1 MNAFFVKALR
11 EPLLH
16 FVVAGF
22 VLFIAGVVHRRET
35 DPFRIVVT
43 PAREAQL
50 VNRYALQF
58 GAPPDVT
65 TRAALVD
72 REIEEDMLFRQGVA
86 LGLDRNDELVRRRI
100 VQKMQFLLEDVSPP
114 AEPADAELRAF
125 YSLHADRYTTPARV
139 TFSHVYFSSE
149 RGEESARARAQQTLN
164 ALGTGGRHTEE
175 LGDPFP
181 DLSHF
186 AAYDAKQ
193 VRRLFGQTEMT
204 DAVFS
209 APSGRWAGPYKSVYG
224 WHLIYVDHR
233 QDAAR
238 QTFAAVRDTVR
249 TDYLL
254 DAQDRANQRAMSQ
267 LAREFTV
274 VRGKS

>member
-1 MNAFFVKALR
+1 MSAFFRKLCR

-16 FVVAGF
+16 FLLAGF
-22 VLFIAGVVHRRET
+22 VLFVVGEIHRQRA

-43 PAREAQL
+43 PEREAQL
-50 VNRYALQF
+50 VNRYVLQF
-58 GAPPDVT
+58 GSRPDEA

-72 REIEEDMLFRQGVA
+72 RDIEEEMLFRQGLA

-100 VQKMQFLLEDVSPP
+100 VQKMQFLLEDVNPP
-114 AEPADAELRAF
+114 AEPAEGELRAF
-125 YSLHADRYTTPARV
+125 YSLHADRYETPART

-149 RGEESARARAQQTLN
+149 RGDHAARARATQ
-164 ALGTGGRHTEE
+164 ALKALETGGAHAED

-186 AAYDAKQ
+186 AVYDSKQ
-193 VRRLFGQTEMT
+193 VTRLFGRTAMA
-204 DAVFS
+204 DAAFS
-209 APSGRWAGPYKSVYG
+209 APVGQWAGPYKSVYG
-224 WHLIYVDHR
+224 WHLIHVDER
-233 QDAAR
+233 SNAAR
-238 QTFAAVRDTVR
+238 PAFTRVRERVR

-254 DAQDRANQRAMSQ
+254 DAQDRANRQTMTQ

-274 VRGKS
+274 VRAKS

>member
-1 MNAFFVKALR
+1 MKAFIHEALR

-22 VLFIAGVVHRRET
+22 VLFVAGQAHRRET
-35 DPFRIVVT
+35 DPLRIVVT
-43 PAREAQL
+43 PERETQL

-58 GAPPDVT
+58 GAPPDAP
-65 TRAALVD
+65 TRAAIMD
-72 REIEEDMLFRQGVA
+72 REIEEEMLFRQGLA

-100 VQKMQFLLEDVSPP
+100 VQKMQFLLNDVNPP

-125 YSLHADRYTTPARV
+125 YSAHVDRYATPARV

-149 RGEESARARAQQTLN
+149 LGEQPARARAVQALKQ
-164 ALGTGGRHTEE
+164 LGTEGRDAAEA
-175 LGDPFP
+175 GDPFP

-186 AAYDAKQ
+186 AAYDVKQ
-193 VRRLFGQTEMT
+193 VQRLFGQTDIV
-204 DAVFS
+204 DALFS
-209 APSGRWAGPYKSVYG
+209 APSGRWVGPYKSVYG
-224 WHLIYVDHR
+224 WHLIHIDAR

-238 QTFAAVRDTVR
+238 PAFAAVRDKVR

-254 DAQDRANQRAMSQ
+254 DAQDRANRQAMSQ

-274 VRGKS
+274 VRAKS

>member
-1 MNAFFVKALR
+1 MRPFICKALR

-22 VLFIAGVVHRRET
+22 VLFIAGAAHRRET

-43 PAREAQL
+43 PEREAQL

-58 GAPPDVT
+58 GAPPDAP

-72 REIEEDMLFRQGVA
+72 REIEEEMLFRQGVA

-100 VQKMQFLLEDVSPP
+100 VQKMQFLLEDLSPP
-114 AEPADAELRAF
+114 AEPADAELRAY
-125 YSLHADRYTTPARV
+125 YSVHADRYATPARV

-149 RGEESARARAQQTLN
+149 RGDEPARARALQTLSE
-164 ALGTGGRHTEE
+164 LGAGRKHAEE

-193 VRRLFGQTEMT
+193 VHRLFGQTEMA
-204 DAVFS
+204 DAAFS
-209 APSGRWAGPYKSVYG
+209 APAGRWVGPYKSVYG
-224 WHLIYVDHR
+224 WHLLYVDDR
-233 QDAAR
+233 QDGGR
-238 QTFAAVRDTVR
+238 QIFTAVRDKVR

-254 DAQDRANQRAMSQ
+254 DAQDRANRQAMSQ
-267 LAREFTV
+267 LSREFTV

>member
-1 MNAFFVKALR
+1 MNAFIRKALR

-22 VLFIAGVVHRRET
+22 VLFIAGEAHRRET

-43 PAREAQL
+43 PEREAQL

-58 GAPPDVT
+58 GAPPDAA
-65 TRAALVD
+65 TRASLVD
-72 REIEEDMLFRQGVA
+72 REIEEEMLFRQGVA

-114 AEPADAELRAF
+114 AEPADDQLNAF
-125 YSLHADRYTTPARV
+125 YASHADRYTTPARA
-139 TFSHVYFSSE
+139 TFSHVYFSTE
-149 RGEESARARAQQTLN
+149 QGEAQARERARD
-164 ALGTGGRHTEE
+164 ALTALESGKGQAAE

-181 DLSHF
+181 DLNHF
-186 AAYDAKQ
+186 SAYDAQQ
-193 VRRLFGQTEMT
+193 VRRLFGETEM
-204 DAVFS
+204 AS
-209 APSGRWAGPYKSVYG
+209 AAFVSPTGHWAGPFKSVYG
-224 WHLIYVDHR
+224 WHLVFVDNR
-233 QDAAR
+233 QDASR
-238 QTFAAVRDTVR
+238 QAFTAVRDKVR

-254 DAQDRANQRAMSQ
+254 DAQERANQQSMSQ

>member
-1 MNAFFVKALR
+1 MTAFIRTALR

-22 VLFIAGVVHRRET
+22 LLFIAGAAHRRET

-43 PAREAQL
+43 PEREAQL

-58 GAPPDVT
+58 GTPPDAA

-72 REIEEDMLFRQGVA
+72 REIEEEMLFRQGLA

-125 YSLHADRYTTPARV
+125 YSVHADRYTTPARV
-139 TFSHVYFSSE
+139 TFSQVYFSTE
-149 RGEESARARAQQTLN
+149 RGDEPARARALQTLN
-164 ALGTGGRHTEE
+164 ELGKDLRHPEE
-175 LGDPFP
+175 RGDPFP

-186 AAYDAKQ
+186 AAYEAKQ
-193 VRRLFGQTEMT
+193 VQRLFGQTAMA
-204 DAVFS
+204 DAAFA
-209 APSGRWAGPYKSVYG
+209 APCGRWVGPYKSVYG
-224 WHLIYVDHR
+224 WHLIYVDYR

-238 QTFAAVRDTVR
+238 QTFTAVRDKVR

-254 DAQDRANQRAMSQ
+254 DAQDRANQQAMSQ

-274 VRGKS
+274 VRTKS

>member
-1 MNAFFVKALR
+1 MSAFLRKMLR

-16 FVVAGF
+16 FLVAGF
-22 VLFIAGVVHRRET
+22 VQIAVGEIHRQKA

-43 PAREAQL
+43 PEREAQL

-58 GAPPDVT
+58 GSPPDAA

-72 REIEEDMLFRQGVA
+72 HEIEEELLFRQGLA
-86 LGLDRNDELVRRRI
+86 LGRDRNDELVRRRI
-100 VQKMQFLLEDVSPP
+100 VQKMQFPLEDVTPP

-125 YSLHADRYTTPARV
+125 YSLHADRYETPART
-139 TFSHVYFSSE
+139 TFSHVYFSFE
-149 RGEESARARAQQTLN
+149 QGDGAARARASQ
-164 ALGTGGRHTEE
+164 ALEALATGRAHEEE

-186 AAYDAKQ
+186 AVYDSKQ
-193 VRRLFGQTEMT
+193 VTRLFGKTAMA
-204 DAVFS
+204 DAAFA
-209 APSGRWAGPYKSVYG
+209 APIGQWAGPFESVYG
-224 WHLIYVDHR
+224 LHLIHVEQR
-233 QDAAR
+233 SDATHAS
-238 QTFAAVRDTVR
+238 FASVRDRVR

-254 DAQDRANQRAMSQ
+254 DAQERANRQTMER

-274 VRGKS
+274 VRAKS

>member
-1 MNAFFVKALR
+1 MTAFIRKALR

-16 FVVAGF
+16 FVVAGL
-22 VLFIAGVVHRRET
+22 VLFIAGEAHRRET
-35 DPFRIVVT
+35 DPLRIVVT
-43 PAREAQL
+43 PEREAQL
-50 VNRYALQF
+50 VNRYTLQF
-58 GAPPDVT
+58 GTPPDAA
-65 TRAALVD
+65 TRAALLD
-72 REIEEDMLFRQGVA
+72 REIEEEMLFRQGLA

-125 YSLHADRYTTPARV
+125 YSLHADRYATPARV

-149 RGEESARARAQQTLN
+149 RGDERARARALQALN
-164 ALGTGGRHTEE
+164 ELGNGRGYTED

-186 AAYDAKQ
+186 AAYDAQQ
-193 VRRLFGQTEMT
+193 VHRLFGQTEMA
-204 DAVFS
+204 DAAFS
-209 APSGRWAGPYKSVYG
+209 TPAGRWAGPYKSVYG
-224 WHLIYVDHR
+224 WHLIYVDSR

-238 QTFAAVRDTVR
+238 PTFTAVRDKVR

-254 DAQDRANQRAMSQ
+254 DAQDRANRQAMSQ
-267 LAREFTV
+267 LSREFTV